1 MSGASPQ
8 PRFTL
13 PALRPRRKWPI
24 VWCFWAVQTLFIFAF
39 FPMLDVLAGG
49 TWADFLDFFDDA
61 DYVFFAASYA
71 VCVTLI
77 QGAFLAP
84 IARPRVKDDP
94 RPGLSRFLVCGMGIG
109 VVAGIVASF
118 ALFAGDVLNII
129 PGSPDGRGVSVI
141 VFSTAVVVGPIA
153 VVLLHAKYRDGLP
166 AGISTLFAAMLAGLL
181 LTGTLLL
188 ILDAAE
194 LAQEA
199 MGVSDPDMPDW
210 LWKVA
215 FLAGPVVGWIAAT
228 PLILGFVRR
237 GHPESQLSRLANAI
251 FIGTLIEAVI
261 TIPIYVMVRRK
272 SMCYCAEGSFWS
284 LIIFGSVGLVALGPA
299 MYLLP
304 IGKRRRRLTD
314 GCCPA
319 CGYDLRSTPEA
330 PRCPECGAGWRES

>member
-1 MSGASPQ
+1 MAGASPQ
-8 PRFTL
+8 PRSIL

-24 VWCFWAVQTLFIFAF
+24 VWCFWAVQTLLIVVF
-39 FPMLDVLAGG
+39 FPLLDVLAGG
-49 TWADFLDFFDDA
+49 TWSDFLYYFDKPEYLFF
-61 DYVFFAASYA
+61 VASYA

-109 VVAGIVASF
+109 VVAGIVVCF
-118 ALFAGDVLNII
+118 ALFAADILDIYD
-129 PGSPDGRGVSVI
+129 SFLDGISGPVI
-141 VFSTAVVVGPIA
+141 LFSTAVVVGPIA
-153 VVLLHAKYRDGLP
+153 VVALRAKYRDGLP

-194 LAQEA
+194 LAREA

-228 PLILGFVRR
+228 PLILGFARR

-272 SMCYCAEGSFWS
+272 SNCYCAEGSFWS

-330 PRCPECGAGWRES
+330 PRCPECGAGWRDA